1 MTEQSEKEGG
11 AAQEQNK
18 SHGFLLDFLQ
28 SNTTAALTLLYVY
41 VSAIG
46 MLYSYFLYRD
56 FGISIFDHSEIADFL
71 LAAFRN
77 PGALVSAIALASI
90 AALIAHWSDRRLKE
104 TRQRLRQYFS
114 RAEDREVLDR
124 EDIERGLR
132 WRRRI
137 TATIV
142 GAIIIASL
150 FVVASLALPAYFA
163 TRAASSIKQGETP
176 TVDVR
181 YRSFSGSSGQILE
194 PDLRLIGA
202 TQRAVFFYDDNKRT
216 IVIPQTQVV
225 SIEVPE

>member
-1 MTEQSEKEGG
+1 MAEQSEKEGS

-18 SHGFLLDFLQ
+18 SHGFLLNFLE

-77 PGALVSAIALASI
+77 PVALVSAIALASI
-90 AALIAHWSDRRLKE
+90 AALIAHLSDRRVKE
-104 TRQRLRQYFS
+104 AWRILRQIFS
-114 RAEDREVLDR
+114 SAKDKE
-124 EDIERGLR
+124 IGLSV
-132 WRRRI
+132 RRSI
-137 TATIV
+137 TLTM
-142 GAIIIASL
+142 GPIIIVSL
-150 FVVASLALPAYFA
+150 FVVASFALPAYFA

>member
-1 MTEQSEKEGG
+1 MAEQSEKEGS

-18 SHGFLLDFLQ
+18 SHGFLLNFLE

-77 PGALVSAIALASI
+77 PVALVSAIALASI
-90 AALIAHWSDRRLKE
+90 AALIAHLSDHRVKE
-104 TRQRLRQYFS
+104 AWRTLRQIFS
-114 RAEDREVLDR
+114 SAKDKEIGVSV
-124 EDIERGLR
+124 
-132 WRRRI
+132 RRSI
-137 TATIV
+137 TLTM
-142 GAIIIASL
+142 GAIIIVLGAIIIVSL
-150 FVVASLALPAYFA
+150 FVVASFALPAYFA